1 MRRSPRFRY
10 PLFAAGLALAAA
22 ILVTAAGT
30 TAVAQSVAG
39 TSGQAVVQGTASY
52 RERIALPPDAVFEA
66 MLEDHSRADVPADVL
81 GRVRVESPG
90 QVPIRFEIPYDP
102 SRIQERHAY
111 SVRGRITVDGELWFT
126 TDRIYP
132 VLTGGNS
139 DKVNLMLVRAPASPA
154 AGKGGSPDGPGELPV
169 SFEGDLPAADGP
181 GIRYHLDLF
190 PDQAF
195 ALRLTYL
202 GRKDDTRF
210 DDIGNWKVSA
220 DGGTLTLRGGR
231 EAPVMFAIK
240 DGRTLRKLDLGGRV
254 IESRLN
260 YDLTRREPFEP
271 IEPRLLLR
279 GMYRYMADA
288 GMFQECLTGW
298 RLPVAQEA
306 DNAKLEAAYSRAR
319 RKPGEALL
327 VTLEGSLV
335 SRPRM
340 EGAGVQRMLVPE
352 RFIDVLPGETCGPRH
367 SEATLENTYWKLT
380 RLGGTPAEKG
390 AGGHEVSMTLVG
402 EGRRVQGFGGC
413 NRFAGGYE
421 LDGKRLQFKQMAG
434 TMMACKEGMEQEA
447 TFQKALESTVS
458 WEIRCEHLEF
468 FDAAGVMLLRF
479 ESRHMR

>member
-1 MRRSPRFRY
+1 MVRLPRFRA
-10 PLFAAGLALAAA
+10 PLFAAGLSLAAC
-22 ILVTAAGT
+22 LVTAVGT
-30 TAVAQSVAG
+30 TEAAQSVAG
-39 TSGQAVVQGTASY
+39 TSGQAVVRGTAAY

-66 MLEDHSRADVPADVL
+66 TLEDHSRADAPADVI

-102 SRIQERHAY
+102 SRIKERNSY
-111 SVRGRITVDGELWFT
+111 SVRGRITVDGQLWFT
-126 TDRIYP
+126 TDTIHP
-132 VLTGGNS
+132 VLTRGYPAN
-139 DKVNLMLVRAPASPA
+139 VELMLRHVPASPA
-154 AGKGGSPDGPGELPV
+154 AGEGRSPAGPGELPA

-190 PDQAF
+190 PDLAF

-210 DDIGNWKVSA
+210 DDIGNWVVSA

-240 DGRTLRKLDLGGRV
+240 DARTLRKLDLAGRE

-298 RLPVAQEA
+298 RMPVAQEA
-306 DNAKLEAAYSRAR
+306 DNAKLEAEYSRTR
-319 RKPGEALL
+319 REPGEALL
-327 VTLEGSLV
+327 VTLEGSIV
-335 SRPRM
+335 IRPRM
-340 EGAGVQRMLVPE
+340 EGPGMQRTLVPE
-352 RFIDVLPGETCGPRH
+352 RFINVWPGETCGPRQ
-367 SEATLENTYWKLT
+367 SEAPLENTYWKLT
-380 RLGGTPAEKG
+380 RLGGKPAEIG
-390 AGGHEVSMTLVG
+390 AGGREVSMTLVR

-413 NRFAGGYE
+413 NQFAGGYE
-421 LDGKRLQFKQMAG
+421 LDGKRLAFKQMAS

-447 TFQKALESTVS
+447 AFHKALESTAS
-458 WEIRCEHLEF
+458 WEIRGELLELH
-468 FDAAGVMLLRF
+468 DAAGVMLLRF
-479 ESRHMR
+479 EPR